1 MNIFYRVDNR
11 LVHGQII
18 STWMPHLRPKMF
30 VIVNDSAPSNEL
42 QMAMFRMAI
51 PNDIELKAC
60 TIEDAVPVLN
70 ALRHTQT
77 SVLVLL
83 ETVEDAAKLFSAGH
97 AFSMLN
103 IGNVHHMPGRRS
115 FTNAVFLGDSDV
127 DTLRNLFSRGV
138 HVEIR
143 TLPKEIPI
151 DLKRAIEAA

>member
-1 MNIFYRVDNR
+1 MNMFYRVDNR

-30 VIVNDSAPSNEL
+30 VIVNDSASSNEL
-42 QMAMFRMAI
+42 QASMFRMAI
-51 PNDIELKAC
+51 PNDIELKTC
-60 TIEDAVPVLN
+60 TIKEAVPLLN
-70 ALRHTQT
+70 ELRHAQI

-83 ETVEDAAKLFSAGH
+83 ETVEDAARLFSGGH

-115 FTNAVFLGDSDV
+115 FTNAVFLGDADV
-127 DTLRNLFSRGV
+127 EMLRSLFSRGV

-143 TLPKEIPI
+143 TLPKEVPI

>member
-1 MNIFYRVDNR
+1 MNLFYRVDNR

-18 STWMPHLRPKMF
+18 STWMPHLRPKIF
-30 VIVNDSAPSNEL
+30 VIVNDQVPTNDL

-51 PNDIELKAC
+51 PDDIEFKAC
-60 TIEDAVPVLN
+60 TVKEAVSVLN
-70 ALRHTQT
+70 DLRHGQM

-83 ETVEDAAKLFSAGH
+83 ETVEDAARLFAEGH

-103 IGNVHHMPGRRS
+103 IGNVHHMPGHKS
-115 FTNAVFLGDSDV
+115 FTNAVFLGDTDLNL
-127 DTLRNLFSRGV
+127 LRTLFSRGV

-143 TLPKEIPI
+143 TLPKEVPI